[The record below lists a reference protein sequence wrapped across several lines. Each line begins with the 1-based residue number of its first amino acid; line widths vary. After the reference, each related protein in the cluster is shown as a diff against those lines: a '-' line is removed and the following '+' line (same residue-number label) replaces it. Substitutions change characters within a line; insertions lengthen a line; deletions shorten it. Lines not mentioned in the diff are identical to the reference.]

1 MSSEFYESFRKR
13 DEEELQIVLS
23 FDKDYKKLITGM
35 IFRFENAHENND
47 VTLGATSLGFRRAP
61 GEDEIPYNLVRIP

>member
-1 MSSEFYESFRKR
+1 MRRSSAEYNN
-13 DEEELQIVLS
+13 VLFTS
-23 FDKDYKKLITGM
+23 GGM
-35 IFRFENAHENND
+35 IFRFENADENND